1 MKRIITYCYF
11 FIVFTIITLLELVPN
26 HRVGYTDYDLW
37 LVFGLFPMIF
47 FCHGIISR
55 LLTKPKKIYFSL
67 IMTALFSALSIFLC
81 VVFPKQ
87 TSYLF
92 STGTSN
98 SILTET
104 ILRVFYYTAITF
116 FGILFTIVVEWIVDG
131 IKKINQFY
139 RQRSK

>member
-1 MKRIITYCYF
+1 MKRIVTYCYF
-11 FIVFTIITLLELVPN
+11 FIVFTVITLLELVPN

-92 STGTSN
+92 STGTSDF
-98 SILTET
+98 ILTET

-116 FGILFTIVVEWIVDG
+116 LGILFTIVVEWIVDG